1 MQESVSADQSTGSST
16 AHSTMTSNTDRAA
29 QKREQN
35 RLRSARHR
43 AIKRITMTDDE
54 RAEQRENNRLRNI
67 EYRKRKRERTTDE
80 ERRTLRRRRA
90 PGRID
95 IGKKSTGRAFRWEYR
110 RLYPPAGHGTG
121 TRCSIGSTSKDSW
134 PRWP

>member
-1 MQESVSADQSTGSST
+1 
-16 AHSTMTSNTDRAA
+16 MTSNTDRAA

-80 ERRTLRRRRA
+80 ERRTLREAARTRSHRHREKINRACLQMGIQALVSSRRSRNRNKMQHWLDFERLLA
-90 PGRID
+90 QMALMN
-95 IGKKSTGRAFRWEYR
+95 AFASFVIE
-110 RLYPPAGHGTG
+110 LF
-121 TRCSIGSTSKDSW
+121 
-134 PRWP
+134 